1 MTSYLFAWLLFL
13 GLALGAMANIML
25 HNVTGGP
32 WFQAVRAPLLAGARL
47 VPLAALLGIPVLA
60 GMRAIYPWAG
70 SGGNW
75 WLSPAFFVAR
85 SIVYLLAWSAL
96 ALLVRRNAG
105 KGLSALG
112 LIVYTFT
119 VSLAA
124 VDWIG
129 SLVPQWYSTA
139 FGLVVG
145 VGQMLGAMALAVA
158 FAGLSGRAREG
169 AEAGQTF
176 IDLGNLL
183 LMYVLLWAYL
193 AYSEFLIIW
202 VGNLPREISWYVPRL
217 QTGWF
222 GLGVLLVVVHFFAP
236 LAILL
241 FRAAKRSPLL
251 LGSLAAVLLA
261 AHVADVY
268 WLVAPSVRPQ
278 AFSIAWTDVLCFVI
292 AALLWAFAWRPRM
305 GDLHG

>member
-1 MTSYLFAWLLFL
+1 MSSYLFAWLVFL
-13 GLALGAMANIML
+13 GLALGAMANLMM

-32 WFQAVRAPLLAGARL
+32 WFHAVRGPFIAGTRL
-47 VPLAALLGIPVLA
+47 VPVAALLGIPVLI
-60 GMRAIYPWAG
+60 GMRSIYPWTQ

-75 WLSPAFFVAR
+75 WLSPGFFIVR
-85 SIVYLLAWSAL
+85 SICYLVVWSAL
-96 ALLVRRNAG
+96 ALLVRRNSG

-112 LIVYTFT
+112 LLAYTFT

-129 SLVPQWYSTA
+129 SLVPQWYSTG
-139 FGLVVG
+139 FGLIVG

-158 FAGLSGRAREG
+158 FAGLGRGSPVRRDALRVRG
-169 AEAGQTF
+169 TF

-183 LMYVLLWAYL
+183 LMYVLIWAYL
-193 AYSEFLIIW
+193 AYSQFLIIW

-222 GLGVLLVVVHFFAP
+222 GLGVFLVVVHFFAP
-236 LAILL
+236 LVILL
-241 FRAAKRSPLL
+241 FRAAKRSPAL
-251 LGSLAAVLLA
+251 LGGLAAVLLA

-268 WLVAPSVRPQ
+268 WLVAPSVRPHG
-278 AFSIAWTDVLCFVI
+278 FSIAWSDPLALGA
-292 AALLWAFAWRPRM
+292 AALLWWLLWKPR
-305 GDLHG
+305 HE

>member
-1 MTSYLFAWLLFL
+1 MSSYLFAWLLFL
-13 GLALGAMANIML
+13 GLALGAMANVMM

-32 WFQAVRAPLLAGARL
+32 WFYAVRAPLLAGTRL
-47 VPLAALLGIPVLA
+47 VPVAAVLGIPVLI
-60 GMRAIYPWAG
+60 GMRSLYPWTE

-75 WLSPAFFVAR
+75 WLSPGFFAVRSVCYLVLWSLFAF
-85 SIVYLLAWSAL
+85 
-96 ALLVRRNAG
+96 LLVRSRA

-112 LIVYTFT
+112 LIVYTFS

-129 SLVPQWYSTA
+129 SLIPRWYSTA

-145 VGQMLGAMALAVA
+145 LGQMLGAMALAVA
-158 FAGLSGRAREG
+158 FAGLAQVPRAGRSP
-169 AEAGQTF
+169 AETRSTF

-183 LMYVLLWAYL
+183 LMYVLLWAYV
-193 AYSEFLIIW
+193 AYMEFLIIW

-222 GLGVLLVVVHFFAP
+222 GLGVFLVVVHFFAP
-236 LAILL
+236 LVILL
-241 FRAAKRSPLL
+241 FRAAKRSATF
-251 LGSLAAVLLA
+251 LGGFAAVLLG

-278 AFSIAWTDVLCFVI
+278 AFSIAWTDVLALGV
-292 AALLWAFAWRPRM
+292 AALLWWLLWKPARE
-305 GDLHG
+305 